1 MILSSDDGAA
11 EPARGR
17 AGCCLPKSVGLVAL
31 PVFLLVA
38 SLSLLWAQPPQDRTG
53 ASSDGVQLAGATL
66 QAYEE
71 VVPGS
76 QRFVEQPMNPLPG
89 IPDLQMSVEMLG
101 LESNGAH
108 VLGHLVKVNNPIGR
122 VSMAL
127 PPGGCGTREK
137 TSITAQKHSP
147 RCRLAVNAGYFN
159 VTNGAC
165 IGNLVSDGVLIQSV
179 PLDQGNVNFGIKDG
193 KFVIG
198 YLSPAEMVGFQHL
211 VSGVTWLVRDGKNY
225 VTQGWRE
232 SNTTVQTSGDK
243 YATNLASRTAVG
255 VDKDGRLVIIQ
266 VDGSIAVGSKKRG
279 VDMRTLAD
287 LLIDH
292 GAVHAIN
299 LDGGGSSAM
308 AQDGVLIN
316 YPSDMLPPS
325 CHASG
330 KYQCERPVSTI
341 MCIHELP
348 EVVST
353 RAQGR
358 EGGGMTVLGSFFLA
372 FVLGI
377 LASGLGFCFFTRGER
392 RKRGGMMRQDSA
404 GSGMTRQDSPGSS
417 FSSINSVP

>member
-1 MILSSDDGAA
+1 
-11 EPARGR
+11 
-17 AGCCLPKSVGLVAL
+17 LPKAAGLVAL
-31 PVFLLVA
+31 PALLA
-38 SLSLLWAQPPQDRTG
+38 LAGLSLFRAQPSQDQHG
-53 ASSDGVQLAGATL
+53 AISDSVQPTLETL

-71 VVPGS
+71 VAAGS
-76 QRFVEQPMNPLPG
+76 QRFVEQPMAPLPG

-101 LESNGAH
+101 LESDDTH
-108 VLGHLVKVNNPIGR
+108 VLGHLVTVNNPIGR

-127 PPGGCGTREK
+127 PPGGCGSREK
-137 TSITAQKHSP
+137 TSVTAQKHSP
-147 RCRLAVNAGYFN
+147 RCRIAINAGYFN

-198 YLSPAEMVGFQHL
+198 YLSPAELAGFQHL

-232 SNTTVQTSGDK
+232 ANITVQTSGDK

-266 VDGSIAVGSKKRG
+266 IDGSIAVGKKKRG
-279 VDMRTLAD
+279 VDMNTLAN

-292 GAVHAIN
+292 GAVNAIN

-348 EVVST
+348 DMEAAKAGGS
-353 RAQGR
+353 Q
-358 EGGGMTVLGSFFLA
+358 GGGMAVVVPFLLA
-372 FVLGI
+372 FALGI
-377 LASGLGFCFFTRGER
+377 LASGLGFFFFCGGER
-392 RKRGGMMRQDSA
+392 RRKSRSMARQTST
-404 GSGMTRQDSPGSS
+404 GSTATSISS
-417 FSSINSVP
+417 MP